1 MVKLGRVILLGPLLL
16 ILSLFFGRWGQ
27 SRFPLPWFI
36 VVFFVLMTLRS
47 FFELPVGL
55 VDSVGLI
62 SKFLLAFA
70 MACVGWRIQ
79 WADIKASGLSAVSL
93 TLSIS
98 LTQIILVGAVISW
111 LIL

>member
-1 MVKLGRVILLGPLLL
+1 M
-16 ILSLFFGRWGQ
+16 
-27 SRFPLPWFI
+27 
-36 VVFFVLMTLRS
+36 VFFVLMTLRS

-55 VDSVGLI
+55 VDSVGLM

-79 WADIKASGLSAVSL
+79 WKDIKASGLAAVSL

-98 LTQIILVGAVISW
+98 LTQIVLVGVFIYW
-111 LIL
+111 LHS